1 VLIAVAADH
10 PEILREMLSVR
21 PLSVETMS
29 ASRSAL
35 RRELDIE
42 MRKEMEADAASWRPL
57 IRERESMR
65 FEKRKRQ
72 S

>member
-21 PLSVETMS
+21 PLLVETMS

-35 RRELDIE
+35 RKELDIE
-42 MRKEMEADAASWRPL
+42 MREEMEADAASWRPL
-57 IRERESMR
+57 MRELKSMR